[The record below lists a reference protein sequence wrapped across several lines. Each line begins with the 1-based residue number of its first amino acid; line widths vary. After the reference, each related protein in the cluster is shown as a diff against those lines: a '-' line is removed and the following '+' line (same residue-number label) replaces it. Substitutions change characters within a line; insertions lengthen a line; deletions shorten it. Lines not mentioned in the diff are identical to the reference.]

1 MSLSVYKWGWGGGI
15 KSIVFWGWTAPRA
28 AASGLIPRTVRGR
41 LTAKAAL
48 STEIAASVT
57 GVSAQRIF
65 SGSSLSSLVHQ
76 ALRLSRPVAP
86 GGKNGISHATQKA
99 ARVSRRRDKPGSVT
113 GESRANDIR
122 QASMPAT
129 SKVVRNKK

>member
-1 MSLSVYKWGWGGGI
+1 MSLSVYKWGWGCGI
-15 KSIVFWGWTAPRA
+15 KSIAFWGWAMPQA
-28 AASGLIPRTVRGR
+28 AASGLIPLTVRGR

-48 STEIAASVT
+48 STEIAASVK
-57 GVSAQRIF
+57 GASARRIF
-65 SGSSLSSLVHQ
+65 NGSSLSSLVHQ

-99 ARVSRRRDKPGSVT
+99 ARVSRRQDKPGSVA

-122 QASMPAT
+122 QASMPAQA
-129 SKVVRNKK
+129 KAVRNKK